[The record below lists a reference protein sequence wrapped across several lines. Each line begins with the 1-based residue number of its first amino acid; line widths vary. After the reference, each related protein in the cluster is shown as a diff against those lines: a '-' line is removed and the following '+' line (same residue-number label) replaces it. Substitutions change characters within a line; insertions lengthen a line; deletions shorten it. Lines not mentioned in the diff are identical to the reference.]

1 LAVVT
6 IDRDSC
12 GGCFAKIPPQRQ
24 LEVKQRKKVIVC
36 ENCGR
41 IYAYPQ
47 EKEIEDQNKVV
58 EEAPKVTRSRSKRAS
73 RVAE

>member
-1 LAVVT
+1 
-6 IDRDSC
+6 
-12 GGCFAKIPPQRQ
+12 

-58 EEAPKVTRSRSKRAS
+58 EEAPKVTRSRSKRTS
-73 RVAE
+73 RAAE